1 MIVYAD
7 GGFREKAD
15 AGYAIEERGV
25 LFADGVYEV
34 VRYDRG
40 RAFEMNAHLRR
51 LRESLAGIGLAWP
64 GVTAAAVLSDELVR
78 RNNLADARV
87 YWQVTRSAAGGAQ
100 PRSFVH
106 PEPAAPSV
114 TMIAYPAEPLDP
126 DAPVAAGDAVVVP
139 DVRWHRCGIKSL
151 MLLPASM
158 ARTEAKRRGAVEALF
173 EREKPGAAG
182 THVTEGSSTNAFAV
196 IGGRLRT
203 HPADGW
209 VLAGVTR
216 AVVLEEAR
224 SAGVPVEEAAFTRAE
239 LLGASEAFVCS
250 TTQVTALT
258 SVDGQPIG
266 GGAMGRLTRTLAAAY
281 VARLLGG
288 GGA

>member
-7 GGFREKAD
+7 GAFRKKDQAV
-15 AGYAIEERGV
+15 YPLEERGV

-40 RAFEMNAHLRR
+40 RPFEMDAHVERLKASLR
-51 LRESLAGIGLAWP
+51 GIELQWP
-64 GVTAAAVLSDELVR
+64 GSDEAAQLSDELTR
-78 RNNLADARV
+78 RNGLENARV
-87 YWQVTRSAAGGAQ
+87 YWQVTRSAPGGPG

-106 PEPAAPSV
+106 PDPAAASV
-114 TMIAYPAEPLDP
+114 TMIAYPSEPLDP
-126 DAPVAAGDAVVVP
+126 AAAVEAGDAIVVD

-158 ARTEAKRRGAVEALF
+158 AKTRAKRSGAVEALF
-173 EREKPGAAG
+173 ERAKPGAAG
-182 THVTEGSSTNAFAV
+182 THITEGSSTNAFAV
-196 IGGRLRT
+196 IDGELRT

-216 AVVLEEAR
+216 AVVLDEAQ
-224 SAGVPVEEAAFTRAE
+224 ALGLACVETPFTRAE
-239 LLGASEAFVCS
+239 LGRASEAFVCS

-258 SVDGQPIG
+258 SIQ
-266 GGAMGRLTRTLAAAY
+266 GRPVGRGKVGEATKALADAY
-281 VARLLGG
+281 VRRVLG
-288 GGA
+288 A

>member
-7 GGFREKAD
+7 GGFREKDEAF
-15 AGYAIEERGV
+15 YPLEERGV

-40 RAFEMNAHLRR
+40 RPFEMDAHVRR
-51 LRESLAGIGLAWP
+51 LRASLAGIGLPWP
-64 GVTAAAVLSDELVR
+64 GVEAAASLSDELVR
-78 RNNLADARV
+78 RNGLPDARV
-87 YWQVTRSAAGGAQ
+87 YWQVTRSAAGG
-100 PRSFVH
+100 PGKRSFVH
-106 PEPAAPSV
+106 PEKPEPAI

-126 DAPVAAGDAVVVP
+126 AAPVEAGEAVIVE

-158 ARTEAKRRGAVEALF
+158 AKTEAKRRGAVEALF
-173 EREKPGAAG
+173 ERAKPGAAG
-182 THVTEGSSTNAFAV
+182 THITEGSSTNAFAV
-196 IGGRLRT
+196 IGGVLRT

-216 AVVLEEAR
+216 AVLLEAAR
-224 SAGVPVEEAAFTRAE
+224 SAALAVEERAFTRAE
-239 LLGASEAFVCS
+239 LLAASEAFACS

-258 SVDGQPIG
+258 SVEGTPIG
-266 GGAMGRLTRTLAAAY
+266 GGKAGEVTRRLAAAY
-281 VARLLGG
+281 VRRVLG
-288 GGA
+288 A